1 MNEGERQYNAR
12 GVRVQPVTGTNVTTI
27 DIASGEEV
35 ILASGAIH
43 TPGILQRSGVGPAD
57 VLKAANVNIKVELPG
72 VGQNFQDHPYT
83 NLSYICEL
91 IDTR

>member
-1 MNEGERQYNAR
+1 MNEGERQYNVR